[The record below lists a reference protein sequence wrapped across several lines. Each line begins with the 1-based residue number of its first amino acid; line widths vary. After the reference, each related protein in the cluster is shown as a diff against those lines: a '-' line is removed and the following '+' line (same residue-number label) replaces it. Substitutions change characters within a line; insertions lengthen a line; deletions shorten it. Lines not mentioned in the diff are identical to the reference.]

1 MKLLIAI
8 ILCFL
13 GLLGRAAQPDVLRY
27 ESMKLDDLVREVL
40 ESADVSAGQC
50 LKEDISLVT
59 KRIFPRGEDAGR
71 TFQRALAL
79 RKRFPYCVSV
89 AMDPSAGRW
98 ECSIF
103 HFNRKDGEV
112 VEEEEMRFF
121 VTVKNSITE
130 GVDRALTVI
139 DL

>member
-1 MKLLIAI
+1 M
-8 ILCFL
+8 
-13 GLLGRAAQPDVLRY
+13 
-27 ESMKLDDLVREVL
+27 LD
-40 ESADVSAGQC
+40 
-50 LKEDISLVT
+50 
-59 KRIFPRGEDAGR
+59 
-71 TFQRALAL
+71 
-79 RKRFPYCVSV
+79 
-89 AMDPSAGRW
+89 
-98 ECSIF
+98 F